1 MEDVGVEV
9 AVKVGAYTE
18 IHPLMMEAL
27 MTKEDS
33 LLSSAGSY
41 CCPRSVVVA
50 VDGTWRADF

>member
-1 MEDVGVEV
+1 MEDVGVEE
-9 AVKVGAYTE
+9 AVKVEACTG

-27 MTKEDS
+27 MTKGDS
-33 LLSSAGSY
+33 LLSSVDSY